1 MIFTSIAVSTMS
13 MRTRA
18 ADGTEAEAI
27 EAAVDVNL
35 RYMIIIKLLFII
47 CIQCC
52 NYINKKPQN
61 HLLQM

>member
-35 RYMIIIKLLFII
+35 RYMSIIEL
-47 CIQCC
+47 
-52 NYINKKPQN
+52 NKKRQN